1 MTVTDIEKEKT
12 VHVGVAMPQFTP
24 EEDVKNVADRATELA
39 AEAEQQGIGT
49 VWFNQGAAHDA
60 IVLAA
65 AVGRDVPRI
74 SVGTAVVPMHPR
86 HPQLLAS
93 AAKTAQA
100 VTRGRFRLGLGLGA
114 PDLLTH
120 AYGLPYPPPITHLRE
135 YLGALRPLLDGETT
149 SFEGTTL
156 QSHPVGPTAVAGA
169 EPEIP
174 VIVAA
179 MGPQALRVAGELADG
194 TMPFLAGPRTLAGHI
209 VPRITEAAA
218 RAGRPAPRVIASVPA
233 IVTDDVEQARAAAV
247 ARLAF
252 YDSIP
257 SYRRIVEREGAGRAV
272 DLALI
277 GDEATV
283 AAGLRRYAEAGA
295 TEITVAYTDI
305 AREEDRRR
313 TWQLAGELTRTT

>member
-1 MTVTDIEKEKT
+1 
-12 VHVGVAMPQFTP
+12 MPAFAP
-24 EEDVKNVADRATELA
+24 EENLKNVVDRAVELGR
-39 AEAEQQGIGT
+39 EAEHLGIDA
-49 VWFNQGAAHDA
+49 VWFNQPATHDA
-60 IVLAA
+60 VVLAA
-65 AVGRDVPRI
+65 VVGREVPRI

-100 VTRGRFRLGLGLGA
+100 ATHGRFQLGIGLGA

-135 YLGALRPLLDGETT
+135 YLGAIRPLLAGDVTPY
-149 SFEGTTL
+149 EGATL
-156 QSHPVGPTAVAGA
+156 TSHPVGPTAVAGA

-174 VIVAA
+174 LIVGA

-194 TMPFLAGPRTLAGHI
+194 TMPFLAGPRTIEEHI

-233 IVTDDVEQARAAAV
+233 IVTDDIDQARAAAI
-247 ARLAF
+247 AHLAF

-257 SYRRIVEREGAGRAV
+257 SYRRVRDMEGAHRAV

-283 AAGLRRYAEAGA
+283 AAGLRRYIEAGA

-313 TWQLAGELTRTT
+313 TWQLAGELRRAA

>member
-1 MTVTDIEKEKT
+1 MR
-12 VHVGVAMPQFTP
+12 VGVAMPQFAPT
-24 EEDVKNVADRATELA
+24 ENLKNVADRAAELGW
-39 AEAEQQGIGT
+39 EAEQLGIDS
-49 VWFNQGAAHDA
+49 VWFNQPATHDA

-65 AVGRDVPRI
+65 VVGREVPRI
-74 SVGTAVVPMHPR
+74 TVGTAVVPMHPR
-86 HPQLLAS
+86 HPQILAS

-100 VTRGRFRLGLGLGA
+100 ATHGRFQLGIGLGA

-120 AYGLPYPPPITHLRE
+120 AYGLPYPPPIAHLRE
-135 YLGALRPLLDGETT
+135 YLSALRPLLAGEVTPYEGSTLT
-149 SFEGTTL
+149 SR
-156 QSHPVGPTAVAGA
+156 PVGPTKVLGA

-174 VIVAA
+174 LIVGA
-179 MGPQALRVAGELADG
+179 MGRQALRVAGELADG
-194 TMPFLAGPRTLAGHI
+194 TMPFLAGPRTLEEHI

-218 RAGRPAPRVIASVPA
+218 RAGRPTPRVNASVPA
-233 IVTDDVEQARAAAV
+233 IVTDDIDQARAAAT
-247 ARLAF
+247 AHLAF

-257 SYRRIVEREGAGRAV
+257 SYRRVRDMEGAHRAV

-283 AAGLRRYAEAGA
+283 AAGLRRYMEAGA

-313 TWQLAGELTRTT
+313 TWQLAGELTRSA

>member
-1 MTVTDIEKEKT
+1 MSVTDIAKEKP
-12 VHVGVAMPQFTP
+12 VRVGVAMPAFAP

-39 AEAEQQGIGT
+39 REAEQQGIGT
-49 VWFNQGAAHDA
+49 VWFNQPATHDA
-60 IVLAA
+60 VVLAA
-65 AVGRDVPRI
+65 VVGREVPRI

-100 VTRGRFRLGLGLGA
+100 ATHGRFRLGLGLGA

-135 YLGALRPLLDGETT
+135 YLTALRPLLAGEVTPY
-149 SFEGTTL
+149 EGTTL
-156 QSHPVGPTAVAGA
+156 KSHPVGPTAVAGA

-174 VIVAA
+174 LIVAA

-194 TMPFLAGPRTLAGHI
+194 TMPFLAGPRTLAEHI
-209 VPRITEAAA
+209 VPRITEVAT
-218 RAGRPAPRVIASVPA
+218 RAGRPAPQVIAAVPV
-233 IVTDDVEQARAAAV
+233 IVTDDVDQARAAAI
-247 ARLAF
+247 AHLAF

-257 SYRRIVEREGAGRAV
+257 SYRRVVEMEGADRAV
-272 DLALI
+272 ELALI

-313 TWQLAGELTRTT
+313 TWQLAGELTRTA